1 MKNKVVPVPR
11 KEPYNRIAALQPFR
25 IELTGNCE
33 MDIDGCRGIVAYDSD
48 CIKIALPKMI
58 LCIYGRGL
66 TIRCMTRESVTL
78 CGCILRTEFIT

>member
-1 MKNKVVPVPR
+1 MKEKAVPVAR
-11 KEPYNRIAALQPFR
+11 KELYGRVAALQPFR

-33 MDIDGCRGIVAYDSD
+33 MDIDGCRGIVAYYSD

-58 LCIYGRGL
+58 LCVYGRRL
-66 TIRCMTRESVTL
+66 TIRCMTKESVTL